1 MDWWLVDCGETLNV
15 GLIRN
20 KTQDTVFDSECQRGT
35 AGADLTTRRPTH
47 PSIDSI
53 TVRPPIYPPT
63 NLTILRPFHQSIFSS
78 ICPRIRTSSHP
89 YIHSLSNLSNRQSL
103 SSVYQST
110 KFISKHWSMYLV
122 SIPQLINP
130 SIYPFTFYAS
140 SPLFYQSISPGIHMS
155 MHPYIHLS
163 SHQEF
168 YPPIDPSLHQTMRW
182 RHNIIELIGRR
193 STSAIDK
200 KNDRVLV

>member
-1 MDWWLVDCGETLNV
+1 MTLNAREEQL
-15 GLIRN
+15 GRI
-20 KTQDTVFDSECQRGT
+20 SPP
-35 AGADLTTRRPTH
+35 ADPPTH
-47 PSIDSI
+47 PSIQSPFAHQSI
-53 TVRPPIYPPT
+53 HPR
-63 NLTILRPFHQSIFSS
+63 ILQSFDHQSIFSS

-140 SPLFYQSISPGIHMS
+140 SPLFYQSISPGIHKS

-163 SHQEF
+163 SHQGF
-168 YPPIDPSLHQTMRW
+168 YPPIDPSLHQTMR
-182 RHNIIELIGRR
+182 
-193 STSAIDK
+193 
-200 KNDRVLV
+200 